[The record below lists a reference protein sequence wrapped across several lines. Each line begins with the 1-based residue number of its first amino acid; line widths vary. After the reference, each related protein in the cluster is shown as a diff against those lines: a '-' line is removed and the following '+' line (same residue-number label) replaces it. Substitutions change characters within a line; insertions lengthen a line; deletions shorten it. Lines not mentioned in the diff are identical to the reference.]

1 VDYAAFLQAAQRG
14 QPPPLALL
22 HGPDEQLLDDA
33 LELLLKG
40 LFTDASEVA
49 LGREVLEGGEVSVET
64 VVRSAMTLPFM
75 TSRRLVIV
83 RRAQALNA
91 KGAETLTAYAR
102 DPNPSTCLLL
112 LADEGLAASRER
124 RSDHWL
130 LGAVPA
136 AAVVTLP
143 QRSGRGLTDW
153 LKQRAA
159 AEDLVVT
166 DDAARLLVQW
176 VGEDGVEAVVI
187 LAIDDM
193 KETDKYEKFL
203 RPILERL
210 KQIDDRAP
218 VSIMTCKID
227 ICIAQFFNQF
237 VYIFRQV
244 FFIITIFKLARFS
257 NTRQVWCDDGKMFG
271 KYRHYSG
278 PHKPVLPKARTG
290 SISKSTPPSSPPKAP
305 PSGPP
310 LSTYFSCLKLTT
322 PFPPSPACT
331 ITSTLSTNI
340 LYRLQ
345 SSNRSV

>member
-1 VDYAAFLQAAQRG
+1 MDYAAFLQAAQRG

-130 LGAVPA
+130 LGALPPA
-136 AAVVTLP
+136 ALVGLP
-143 QRSGRGLTDW
+143 LRKGRAMEGW

-159 AEDLVVT
+159 AEGLVLT
-166 DDAARLLVQW
+166 DDAARQLVQW
-176 VGEDGVEAVVI
+176 VGEDGARLLGETRKAALLGGPENRKVGANEVTAIVGEHRVSDVFELTRAVERRDAALALRTLDRLLATEEPVFILALLTRSVRQALTVRDLAAAGQSAMEIARAVRPTPPPVVEA
-187 LAIDDM
+187 
-193 KETDKYEKFL
+193 
-203 RPILERL
+203 
-210 KQIDDRAP
+210 
-218 VSIMTCKID
+218 IMARVAGAGGAALT
-227 ICIAQFFNQF
+227 
-237 VYIFRQV
+237 RQ
-244 FFIITIFKLARFS
+244 LARCWEAEW
-257 NTRQVWCDDGKMFG
+257 RCK
-271 KYRHYSG
+271 SG
-278 PHKPVLPKARTG
+278 GQPRAELTALVADLCGAR
-290 SISKSTPPSSPPKAP
+290 
-305 PSGPP
+305 
-310 LSTYFSCLKLTT
+310 
-322 PFPPSPACT
+322 
-331 ITSTLSTNI
+331 
-340 LYRLQ
+340 
-345 SSNRSV
+345 

>member
-130 LGAVPA
+130 LGALPPA
-136 AAVVTLP
+136 ALVGLP
-143 QRSGRGLTDW
+143 LRKGRAMEDW

-159 AEDLVVT
+159 AEGLVLT
-166 DDAARLLVQW
+166 DDAARQLVQW
-176 VGEDGVEAVVI
+176 VGEDGARLLGETRKAALLGGPENRKVGANEVTAIVGEHRVSDVFELTRAVERRDAALALRTLDRLLATEEPVFILALLTRSVRQALTVRDLAAAGQSAMEIARAVRPTPPPVVEA
-187 LAIDDM
+187 
-193 KETDKYEKFL
+193 
-203 RPILERL
+203 
-210 KQIDDRAP
+210 
-218 VSIMTCKID
+218 IMARVAGAGGAALT
-227 ICIAQFFNQF
+227 
-237 VYIFRQV
+237 RQ
-244 FFIITIFKLARFS
+244 LARCWEAEW
-257 NTRQVWCDDGKMFG
+257 RCK
-271 KYRHYSG
+271 SG
-278 PHKPVLPKARTG
+278 GQPRAELTALVADLCGAR
-290 SISKSTPPSSPPKAP
+290 
-305 PSGPP
+305 
-310 LSTYFSCLKLTT
+310 
-322 PFPPSPACT
+322 
-331 ITSTLSTNI
+331 
-340 LYRLQ
+340 
-345 SSNRSV
+345 